1 MKIFKKKSE
10 LKKEISKD
18 KDVCFVPTMGGFHLG
33 HISLIKKSKR
43 FKGKTLVSI
52 FVNPRQFNE
61 KRDFFKYPRNL
72 KKDLTILNNLKVDYV
87 YLPTSKD
94 IFNFR
99 TTNKI
104 YLNKFS
110 KTLCG
115 KTRKKHFK
123 GVLDVV
129 NRFLEIIRPK
139 NIFLGN
145 KDFQQLILIKK
156 HIKKRNIKTK
166 VIACTTVREKNGVA
180 CSTRN
185 KRLTQNQFKI
195 ASNVY
200 SYLKNK
206 KKSPDIFKLNY
217 KDSLFKLGVCKID
230 YLEILNLKTLKKP
243 KKLKEKFNIFIAYY
257 LGKIRLID
265 NI

>member
-1 MKIFKKKSE
+1 MKIFKNKSK

-61 KRDFFKYPRNL
+61 KRDFIKYPRNL

-94 IFNFR
+94 MFNFR

-110 KTLCG
+110 KTSVE
-115 KTRKKHFK
+115 K
-123 GVLDVV
+123 
-129 NRFLEIIRPK
+129 LEK
-139 NIFLGN
+139 NIL
-145 KDFQQLILIKK
+145 
-156 HIKKRNIKTK
+156 R
-166 VIACTTVREKNGVA
+166 
-180 CSTRN
+180 
-185 KRLTQNQFKI
+185 
-195 ASNVY
+195 VY
-200 SYLKNK
+200 
-206 KKSPDIFKLNY
+206 
-217 KDSLFKLGVCKID
+217 
-230 YLEILNLKTLKKP
+230 
-243 KKLKEKFNIFIAYY
+243 
-257 LGKIRLID
+257 
-265 NI
+265 

>member
-1 MKIFKKKSE
+1 MKIFKNKSK

-61 KRDFFKYPRNL
+61 KRDFIKYPRNL

-94 IFNFR
+94 MFNFR

-166 VIACTTVREKNGVA
+166 VIACETVREKNGVA

-185 KRLTQNQFKI
+185 KRLTHNQFKI

-200 SYLKNK
+200 SFLKNK
-206 KKSPDIFKLNY
+206 KKTPDIFKLNY
-217 KDSLFKLGVCKID
+217 KDSLFKLGVSKID

-243 KKLKEKFNIFIAYY
+243 KKLNEKFSIFIAYY

>member
-1 MKIFKKKSE
+1 MKIFKNKSK

-61 KRDFFKYPRNL
+61 KRDFIKYPRNL

-94 IFNFR
+94 MFNFR

-166 VIACTTVREKNGVA
+166 VIACETVREKNGVA
-180 CSTRN
+180 C
-185 KRLTQNQFKI
+185 
-195 ASNVY
+195 
-200 SYLKNK
+200 
-206 KKSPDIFKLNY
+206 
-217 KDSLFKLGVCKID
+217 
-230 YLEILNLKTLKKP
+230 
-243 KKLKEKFNIFIAYY
+243 
-257 LGKIRLID
+257 
-265 NI
+265 